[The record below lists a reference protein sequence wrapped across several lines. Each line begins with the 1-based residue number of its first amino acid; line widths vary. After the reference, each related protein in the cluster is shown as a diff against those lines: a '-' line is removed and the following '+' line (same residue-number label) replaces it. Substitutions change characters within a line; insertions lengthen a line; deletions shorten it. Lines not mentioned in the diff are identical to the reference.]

1 MTPQVSLRPIAAGVF
16 TERPKIV
23 RLLDGSLLAFTSA
36 PRQVVARTSTD
47 HGETWSA
54 ERPLLSLDSWPPGIG
69 GVTEALVDQAGEL
82 HLFLLDQWRPDPRG
96 EGERGGVGSYH
107 GHRIDIWYVRSRSN
121 RTEWSKPRCLWEG
134 YTGALNSVIQTRS
147 GRILLPFSYYTPRT
161 WADRGTGLDAFT
173 FTGSFD
179 CVVLGSDDGGETWA
193 LSNPLR
199 IPTPDITYAYGGCEP
214 VVLELMNGGVWM
226 LIRGQTGRFWESRLP
241 ADGDGMTWSRPI
253 PTRIISS
260 DSPAGLV
267 RLDDSRIVL
276 LWNACLRHPYAYGG
290 RQVLHAAI
298 SADEGE
304 TWRGIREV
312 ARDPL
317 RHLPPPV
324 SGDHG
329 TAYPFPVVTADG
341 AVLVCT
347 GQGEGRTI
355 LARLEPGYLLETMQR
370 TDFDHDLEDWSVF
383 GTRGVG
389 LIPHPEQGAARVLR
403 LQRIDVEFP
412 AAAVWNFPLGHTG
425 HLRLRLRFEP
435 GTRGLLLGLTDHF
448 STPFDEEDLLNGV
461 YSARLV
467 PPGDAGEGSRI
478 EPDRW
483 HELVLAWNR
492 AGSACAVR
500 LNGEVVA
507 SLPLLRRGEGACY
520 LRLRTVA
527 TDPEAGGVLLE
538 SVEADVSP
546 SWVEATYT

>member
-1 MTPQVSLRPIAAGVF
+1 MTMPISLRPIAPGIF

-23 RLLDGSLLAFTSA
+23 RLPDGTLLAFTSA
-36 PRQVVARTSTD
+36 PRQVIARTSID

-54 ERPLLSLDSWPPGIG
+54 ETTLLSLVDWPPGIG

-82 HLFLLDQWRPDPRG
+82 HLFLLDQWRPDHRG
-96 EGERGGVGSYH
+96 EGERGGVGTYH
-107 GHRIDIWYVRSRSN
+107 GHRIDIWYVRSRCG
-121 RTEWSKPRCLWEG
+121 RTEWSKPRCIWQG

-179 CVVLGSDDGGETWA
+179 CVALGSDDGGETWI

-199 IPTPDITYAYGGCEP
+199 IPTPDITYAYGACEP

-226 LIRGQTGRFWESRLP
+226 LIRGQTGRFWESRLA
-241 ADGDGMTWSRPI
+241 ADGDGITWSRPI

-267 RLDDSRIVL
+267 RLDDGRIVL

-298 SADEGE
+298 ASDDGV
-304 TWRGIREV
+304 TWRGVREV

-317 RHLPPPV
+317 RHLPPPA

-355 LARLEPGYLLETMQR
+355 LARLAPEYLLETVQR
-370 TDFDHDLEDWSVF
+370 TSFEDGLEDWSVF

-389 LIPHPEQGAARVLR
+389 PVPHPDRAGARVLR
-403 LQRIDVEFP
+403 LQRLDAEFP
-412 AAAVWNFPLGHTG
+412 AAAVWSFPLGHTG

-435 GTRGLLLGLTDHF
+435 GSQGLLLGLTDHF
-448 STPFDEEDLLNGV
+448 STPFDEEDLLNAV
-461 YSARLV
+461 FAARLQQ
-467 PPGDAGEGSRI
+467 GSDEEEGVGI
-478 EPDRW
+478 EPGVW
-483 HELVLAWNR
+483 HELVLAWNQT
-492 AGSACAVR
+492 GSACAVR
-500 LNGEVVA
+500 LDNAIVT
-507 SLPLLRRGEGACY
+507 SLPRLRRGDGVCY
-520 LRLRTVA
+520 LRLRTIA
-527 TDPEAGGVLLE
+527 TAPEAGGVLLE

-546 SWVEATYT
+546 SWV

>member
-1 MTPQVSLRPIAAGVF
+1 
-16 TERPKIV
+16 
-23 RLLDGSLLAFTSA
+23 
-36 PRQVVARTSTD
+36 
-47 HGETWSA
+47 
-54 ERPLLSLDSWPPGIG
+54 
-69 GVTEALVDQAGEL
+69 
-82 HLFLLDQWRPDPRG
+82 
-96 EGERGGVGSYH
+96 
-107 GHRIDIWYVRSRSN
+107 
-121 RTEWSKPRCLWEG
+121 
-134 YTGALNSVIQTRS
+134 VIQTRS

-173 FTGSFD
+173 FTGSFE
-179 CVVLGSDDGGETWA
+179 CVVLGSDDGGESWA

-199 IPTPDITYAYGGCEP
+199 IPTPDITYAYGACEP
-214 VVLELMNGGVWM
+214 VVLELKDGGVWM
-226 LIRGQTGRFWESRLP
+226 LIRGQTGRFWESRL
-241 ADGDGMTWSRPI
+241 AAEEDGLTWSRPT

-267 RLDDSRIVL
+267 RLDDGRIVL

-298 SADEGE
+298 SSDEGE
-304 TWRGIREV
+304 TWRGVREV

-317 RHLPPPV
+317 RHLPPPS

-355 LARLEPGYLLETMQR
+355 LARLAPEYLQETVQR
-370 TDFDHDLEDWSVF
+370 TDFTDSLEDWSVF

-389 LIPHPEQGAARVLR
+389 LAPHPEQRATQVLR
-403 LQRIDVEFP
+403 LQRVDPEFP

-435 GTRGLLLGLTDHF
+435 GTQGLLLGLTDHF
-448 STPFDEEDLLNGV
+448 STPFDEEDLLNAV
-461 YSARLV
+461 FAALLL
-467 PPGDAGEGSRI
+467 PADDLAGGMRV

-483 HELVLAWNR
+483 HELVLAWNQ
-492 AGSACAVR
+492 AGSACAIR
-500 LNGEVVA
+500 LDHATIA
-507 SLPLLRRGEGACY
+507 SLPRLRHGEGVCY

-527 TDPEAGGVLLE
+527 TMPEAGGVLLE

-546 SWVEATYT
+546 SWTGMT

>member
-1 MTPQVSLRPIAAGVF
+1 MTTPASLRPIAPGVF

-36 PRQVVARTSTD
+36 PRQVVVRNSID

-54 ERPLLSLDSWPPGIG
+54 ETPLLSLDSWLPGIG

-82 HLFLLDQWRPDPRG
+82 HLFLLDQWRPDRRG
-96 EGERGGVGSYH
+96 EGERGGVGTYH
-107 GHRIDIWYVRSRSN
+107 GHRIDIWYVRSRRG
-121 RTEWSKPRCLWEG
+121 RTEWSTPRCIWEG

-214 VVLELMNGGVWM
+214 VVLELADGEIWM
-226 LIRGQTGRFWESRLP
+226 LIRGQTGRFWESRL
-241 ADGDGMTWSRPI
+241 ASDGDGMTWSRPT

-267 RLDDSRIVL
+267 RLVDGRIVL

-298 SADEGE
+298 SADEGA
-304 TWRGIREV
+304 TWRGMREV

-317 RHLPPPV
+317 RHRPPPV

-355 LARLEPGYLLETMQR
+355 LARLEPEYLLETVQR
-370 TDFDHDLEDWSVF
+370 TDFDGGLEDWSVF

-389 LIPHPEQGAARVLR
+389 LVPHPDRDAARVLR
-403 LQRIDVEFP
+403 LQRVDAEFP
-412 AAAVWNFPLGHTG
+412 AAAVWNLPLGHTG
-425 HLRLRLRFEP
+425 QVRLRLRFEP
-435 GTRGLLLGLTDHF
+435 GARGVWLGLADHF
-448 STPFDEEDLLNGV
+448 STPFDEEDLFHAVFAVCFLPAADVADGV
-461 YSARLV
+461 
-467 PPGDAGEGSRI
+467 RI
-478 EPDRW
+478 EPGLW
-483 HELVLAWNR
+483 HELVLAWR
-492 AGSACAVR
+492 LAGSTC
-500 LNGEVVA
+500 EVLLDGGII
-507 SLPLLRRGEGACY
+507 SHLPLLRRGEGICY

-527 TDPEAGGVLLE
+527 TDPEEGGVLLE
-538 SVEADVSP
+538 SAEVNVSP
-546 SWVEATYT
+546 SWGGTT